1 MRSARPKVL
10 HTLGGRHLLQHV
22 LGAAAGLGATR
33 TVVVTGHGAEE
44 VERSAHAPGLA
55 FVRQQPQLG
64 TGHAL
69 QQAAPL
75 LDDDGMTLVLNGDV
89 PLIETETLQRAGRR
103 RRRATRWRLLT
114 VELADA
120 ARLRPHRPHGDEG
133 GQRVDRR
140 HRRGKGRQRRRS
152 ARSARSTPA

>member
-22 LGAAAGLGATR
+22 LGAAVGLGATR
-33 TVVVTGHGAEE
+33 TIVVTGHGAEE
-44 VERSAHAPGLA
+44 VEKSAHAPGLA

-75 LDDDGMTLVLNGDV
+75 LDDDATTLVLNGDV
-89 PLIETETLQRAGRR
+89 PLIETETLQRARRGSPCSPSSSPSRAATAASFATRASRRAMRSSRSSRR
-103 RRRATRWRLLT
+103 RT
-114 VELADA
+114 
-120 ARLRPHRPHGDEG
+120 HRPN
-133 GQRVDRR
+133 
-140 HRRGKGRQRRRS
+140 S